1 MKERYEG
8 IDGLKAYAIIGIA
21 LMHILENR
29 NFGLNGFMFQKLI
42 PSFTNLVFLFMMVSG
57 FGMCCGYYQKF
68 ENQKIGVGEFYAKR
82 YSKIWPYFALLCAL
96 DFVMSPSKSAL
107 YEVFANLTLC
117 QGLLPNMNI
126 SVIGVSW
133 TLAVIFV
140 FYLLFPFFCF
150 LLESKKRAWLAFICA
165 VSYNFV
171 CSTYFFDEN
180 HIADKVAVNFSART
194 NIMYCAVYFMAGG
207 LIFLYRKE
215 LTEFASKYKVIA
227 GAILLIATVAYFVI
241 GGSMLTIL
249 FFCVAILIY
258 TLGCRTMGGLI
269 NPVANFLG
277 GICFEIYLCHMVI
290 YRVLE
295 KLHLVYLFGKGLLAY
310 IVTAIVVICGSIV
323 FSVCAKWFLN
333 TIKIF
338 VKEKLNNRR
347 INYV

>member
-21 LMHILENR
+21 LMHILANG
-29 NFGLNGFMFQKLI
+29 NFGLTGFMFQKLI

-57 FGMCCGYYQKF
+57 FCMCCGYYQKF
-68 ENQKIGVGEFYAKR
+68 EDQKISVGEFYAKR
-82 YSKIWPYFALLCAL
+82 YGKIWPYFALLCAL

-117 QGLLPNMNI
+117 QGFLPNMNI

-150 LLESKKRAWLAFICA
+150 LLENKKRAWLAFVCA
-165 VSYNFV
+165 VIYNFV
-171 CSTYFFDEN
+171 CSTYFFDES
-180 HIADKVAVNFSART
+180 HIADRVAVNFSART
-194 NIMYCAVYFMAGG
+194 NILYCAVYFIAGG

-215 LTEFASKYKVIA
+215 LAEFALKYKIIA
-227 GAILLIATVAYFVI
+227 GAILLIATVAYFAV
-241 GGSMLTIL
+241 GGNTLTML
-249 FFCVAILIY
+249 FFCMAALVY
-258 TLGCRTMGGLI
+258 TLGCNRGGLV
-269 NPVANFLG
+269 NPVAKFLG

-295 KLHLVYLFGKGLLAY
+295 KLHLVHLFGNGLLAY
-310 IVTAIVVICGSIV
+310 IFTAVAVICGSVV
-323 FSVCAKWFLN
+323 FSIYAKWFLN
-333 TIKIF
+333 KIETF
-338 VKEKLNNRR
+338 LKERVDNRR
-347 INYV
+347 VNHV